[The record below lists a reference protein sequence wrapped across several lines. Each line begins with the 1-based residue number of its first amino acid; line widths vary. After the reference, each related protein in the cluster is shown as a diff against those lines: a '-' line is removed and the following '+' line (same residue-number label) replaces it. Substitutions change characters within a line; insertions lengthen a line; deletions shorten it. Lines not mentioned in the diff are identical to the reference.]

1 MARARVMLSCG
12 VVLAL
17 VATAFAS
24 SAAPKKAKK
33 KKPAAAAAAA
43 TPKEAPAPK
52 EEAAPFDRATAAS
65 VLSSIDLAKCRSTNA
80 VHGEGHVAMT
90 FAPSGSAVDATVDRG
105 PMAGTPTAKCI
116 AKEFKKAKVP
126 AFSGDPV
133 TVGKNF
139 QFE

>member
-1 MARARVMLSCG
+1 MLSCG

-17 VATAFAS
+17 VATALSS
-24 SAAPKKAKK
+24 SAQPKKAKK

-43 TPKEAPAPK
+43 AAAAKEKEAPK
-52 EEAAPFDRATAAS
+52 EEAAPFDRSAAAS
-65 VLSSIDLAKCRSTNA
+65 ILASVDLAKCKTPAATR
-80 VHGEGHVAMT
+80 GEGHVAMT
-90 FAPSGSAVDATVDRG
+90 FAPNGSAVDVTVDRG

-133 TVGKNF
+133 SVGKNF
-139 QFE
+139 QFD